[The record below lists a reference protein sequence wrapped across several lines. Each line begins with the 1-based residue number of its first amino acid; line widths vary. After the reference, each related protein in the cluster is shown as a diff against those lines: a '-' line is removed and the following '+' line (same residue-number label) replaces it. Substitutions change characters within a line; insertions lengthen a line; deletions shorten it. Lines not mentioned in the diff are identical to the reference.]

1 MPILFAYVPWIVLVL
16 AIIAVLASGYVKAPP
31 DMAYIIS
38 GLHKKPRIL
47 IGKAGI
53 KIPFLERLDKLSL
66 GAIQIDVK
74 TGSAV
79 PTAEYINVKVDSTVS
94 VRVGRDPESIAL
106 AAQNFLNVS
115 RDQIAHKIN
124 DLLEGNIREI
134 VGQMRLTE
142 MVGDRKL
149 FSEKVQ
155 ANAVPDLRAYGLEL
169 ITFNVQ
175 NFIDDNDVITNLG
188 IDNVEQIRK
197 GAAIAKSNAQ
207 REIAIAEAANA
218 KQANDAKVQAQEEI
232 AKRNNDLAIKQA
244 RLQKEADQERAQAEA
259 AKGIEAENQRKLKE
273 VAETDANIARAQ
285 REAEL
290 KQKQIE
296 LKEYELDAIVRKQA
310 DADKYQAE
318 QVAAANLIARQRKA
332 EAERYEQEQAAQARM
347 KAAEAEKFT
356 KEQEAAGFLAA
367 GEAEAQAI
375 RARNL
380 AEAEGIRARAL
391 AEAEGIRAKAL
402 AEAEGIDKKAEAMR
416 KYGEAAIIEMI
427 VGALPEIAKNV
438 AEPLSKVDKITMYGE
453 GNSAKLIGDIVNGTS
468 QITEGMTQ
476 GLGLDLRALLAGALG
491 GKLAAGIA
499 APEAPAEPAEE

>member
-1 MPILFAYVPWIVLVL
+1 MLNFIIPYLPWIVL
-16 AIIAVLASGYVKAPP
+16 AIAILAVLASGYVKAPP

-38 GLHKKPRIL
+38 GLHRKPRIL

-94 VRVGRDPESIAL
+94 VRVGREPEMIAL

-115 RDQIAHKIN
+115 RDQIASKIN

-207 REIAIAEAANA
+207 REIAIAESENE
-218 KQANDAKVQAQEEI
+218 KQANDARVQAQEEI

-318 QVAAANLIARQRKA
+318 KIAEAELVARQRKA
-332 EAERYEQEQAAQARM
+332 EAERYEQEQAALARM
-347 KAAEAEKFT
+347 KAAEAAKFA
-356 KEQEAAGFLAA
+356 KEQEAAGIRAV
-367 GEAEAQAI
+367 GEAEA
-375 RARNL
+375 
-380 AEAEGIRARAL
+380 EA
-391 AEAEGIRAKAL
+391 IRAKAL
-402 AEAEGIDKKAEAMR
+402 AEAEGIDKKAEAMK

-438 AEPLSKVDKITMYGE
+438 AEPLGKVDRITMYGE

-491 GKLAAGIA
+491 GKLAANADGRGTA
-499 APEAPAEPAEE
+499 AETPVQPAAEAPEA

>member
-1 MPILFAYVPWIVLVL
+1 MPTIIHYIPGIVI
-16 AIIAVLASGYVKAPP
+16 AIALIVILASGYVKAPP

-38 GLHKKPRIL
+38 GLHRKPRIL

-94 VRVGRDPESIAL
+94 VRVGRDPEMIAL

-155 ANAVPDLRAYGLEL
+155 ANAVPDLKAYGLEL

-232 AKRNNDLAIKQA
+232 AERNNDLAIKQA

-259 AKGIEAENQRKLKE
+259 AKGIEAENQRKLRE

-318 QVAAANLIARQRKA
+318 KVAEAELIARQRKA
-332 EAERYEQEQAAQARM
+332 DAERYEQEQAAQAQM
-347 KAAEAEKFT
+347 KAAEAAKYA
-356 KEQEAAGFLAA
+356 KEQEAAGIRAV
-367 GEAEAQAI
+367 GEAEA
-375 RARNL
+375 
-380 AEAEGIRARAL
+380 EA
-391 AEAEGIRAKAL
+391 IRAKAL
-402 AEAEGIDKKAEAMR
+402 AEAEGIDKKAEAMK

-453 GNSAKLIGDIVNGTS
+453 GNSAKLISDIVNGTS

-476 GLGLDLRALLAGALG
+476 GLGLDLKALLAGALG
-491 GKLAAGIA
+491 GKLLSSPSSVNVNVSTDGEVDD
-499 APEAPAEPAEE
+499 PDTED

>member
-1 MPILFAYVPWIVLVL
+1 MSEVMSIITSAVPFIVL
-16 AIIAVLASGYVKAPP
+16 AILIGILASGYVKAPP

-38 GLHKKPRIL
+38 GFHKKPRIL

-79 PTAEYINVKVDSTVS
+79 PTAEYINVRVDSTVS
-94 VRVGRDPESIAL
+94 VRVGRDPEMIEL
-106 AAQNFLNVS
+106 AAQNFLNVT
-115 RDQIAHKIN
+115 RDTIAEKIN

-134 VGQMRLTE
+134 VGQMKLTE

-155 ANAVPDLRAYGLEL
+155 ANAVPDLKAYGLEL

-244 RLQKEADQERAQAEA
+244 RLQKEADQELAQAEA

-273 VAETDANIARAQ
+273 VALTDANIAKAE

-296 LKEYELDAIVRKQA
+296 LKEYELDALVRKQA

-318 QVAAANLIARQRKA
+318 KVAEADLVTRQRKA
-332 EAERYEQEQAAQARM
+332 EAERYEQEQAAEARM
-347 KAAEAEKFT
+347 KAAEAAKYA
-356 KEQEAAGFLAA
+356 KEQEAAGIKAV
-367 GEAEAQAI
+367 GEAEA
-375 RARNL
+375 
-380 AEAEGIRARAL
+380 EA
-391 AEAEGIRAKAL
+391 IRAKAL
-402 AEAEGIDKKAEAMR
+402 AEAEGIDKKAEAMK
-416 KYGEAAIIEMI
+416 KYGEAAIIEML

-453 GNSAKLIGDIVNGTS
+453 GNSSKLIGDIVNGTS
-468 QITEGMTQ
+468 QVTEGMMQ
-476 GLGLDLRALLAGALG
+476 GLGIDLKALLSGALG
-491 GKLAAGIA
+491 GKIA
-499 APEAPAEPAEE
+499 AMTEESNAE